1 MRYYSI
7 FTEKGLLDLF
17 NSNVIVDLPPQFVP
31 PLEHEDIL
39 AMLRQLRSDIA
50 KAAGMSPSSFFAA
63 FDNKEALLLTLV
75 KTMFG
80 SQFDK
85 AEKLLGET
93 PDPLLVYGVEV
104 SIQMYIAELSE
115 PLRELYVV
123 GYSLPTTSEYI
134 YMRTAQ
140 KIQHIFSQYIKEAEL
155 KDFYEMDIASAG
167 ITRGFMAKKCDLY
180 FTMENKLRR
189 LLKCCFTLY
198 KVPEAK
204 QEEVI
209 GQILKMD
216 LKPIAEKII
225 EDTVRKAEE
234 GFESV
239 LAEK

>member
-1 MRYYSI
+1 MP
-7 FTEKGLLDLF
+7 FHQCK
-17 NSNVIVDLPPQFVP
+17 
-31 PLEHEDIL
+31 HIL
-39 AMLRQLRSDIA
+39 IRNITASHILV
-50 KAAGMSPSSFFAA
+50 
-63 FDNKEALLLTLV
+63 NTLLLTLV

-189 LLKCCFTLY
+189 LLKCSLLFIDCPSHWIIISKKFTAS
-198 KVPEAK
+198 V
-204 QEEVI
+204 
-209 GQILKMD
+209 MS
-216 LKPIAEKII
+216 LKPLISSGSGSLKGKIRGI
-225 EDTVRKAEE
+225 YFFVYYFFMACCLHCFLCCKYCTTGFTVSSFR
-234 GFESV
+234 
-239 LAEK
+239 

>member
-1 MRYYSI
+1 MYEITNKKTGEKLYKTGDIMYNVNSPLYP
-7 FTEKGLLDLF
+7 ESMKEKAKGL
-17 NSNVIVDLPPQFVP
+17 IV
-31 PLEHEDIL
+31 
-39 AMLRQLRSDIA
+39 
-50 KAAGMSPSSFFAA
+50 SS
-63 FDNKEALLLTLV
+63 DNKEALLLTLV

-134 YMRTAQ
+134 YMSTAQ

>member
-1 MRYYSI
+1 MP
-7 FTEKGLLDLF
+7 KGLQHKGIVRRNKMIYAAVKLF
-17 NSNVIVDLPPQFVP
+17 
-31 PLEHEDIL
+31 LENGYEKTTT
-39 AMLRQLRSDIA
+39 ASIA

-134 YMRTAQ
+134 YMSTAQ

-180 FTMENKLRR
+180 LPWKTN
-189 LLKCCFTLY
+189 
-198 KVPEAK
+198 
-204 QEEVI
+204 
-209 GQILKMD
+209 
-216 LKPIAEKII
+216 
-225 EDTVRKAEE
+225 
-234 GFESV
+234 
-239 LAEK
+239 

>member
-1 MRYYSI
+1 MP
-7 FTEKGLLDLF
+7 KGLQHKGIVRRNKMIYAAVKLF
-17 NSNVIVDLPPQFVP
+17 
-31 PLEHEDIL
+31 LENGYEKTTT
-39 AMLRQLRSDIA
+39 ASIA

-134 YMRTAQ
+134 YMSTAQ
-140 KIQHIFSQYIKEAEL
+140 KIQHIFSQYIKAVSYTHLDVYKRQSQGTAIRFTGVKADQLLIAGEKTEESSLQIDSETNISKLEL
-155 KDFYEMDIASAG
+155 NGGQAVTLEGLSLIH
-167 ITRGFMAKKCDLY
+167 IL
-180 FTMENKLRR
+180 
-189 LLKCCFTLY
+189 LLKSEPGVLQNVLHC
-198 KVPEAK
+198 
-204 QEEVI
+204 
-209 GQILKMD
+209 
-216 LKPIAEKII
+216 
-225 EDTVRKAEE
+225 RK
-234 GFESV
+234 
-239 LAEK
+239 

>member
-1 MRYYSI
+1 MP
-7 FTEKGLLDLF
+7 FHQCK
-17 NSNVIVDLPPQFVP
+17 
-31 PLEHEDIL
+31 HIL
-39 AMLRQLRSDIA
+39 IRNITASHILV
-50 KAAGMSPSSFFAA
+50 
-63 FDNKEALLLTLV
+63 NTLLLTLV

-134 YMRTAQ
+134 YMSTAQ

-209 GQILKMD
+209 
-216 LKPIAEKII
+216 
-225 EDTVRKAEE
+225 VR
-234 GFESV
+234 S
-239 LAEK
+239 

>member
-1 MRYYSI
+1 MP
-7 FTEKGLLDLF
+7 KGLQHKGIVRRNKMIYAAVKLF
-17 NSNVIVDLPPQFVP
+17 
-31 PLEHEDIL
+31 LENGYEKTTT
-39 AMLRQLRSDIA
+39 ASIA

-115 PLRELYVV
+115 PLRELICGRIFSSY
-123 GYSLPTTSEYI
+123 YLRI
-134 YMRTAQ
+134 YLYA
-140 KIQHIFSQYIKEAEL
+140 HGAEDSAYFSQYIKEAEL

-234 GFESV
+234 GFEAV

>member
-1 MRYYSI
+1 M
-7 FTEKGLLDLF
+7 
-17 NSNVIVDLPPQFVP
+17 
-31 PLEHEDIL
+31 
-39 AMLRQLRSDIA
+39 
-50 KAAGMSPSSFFAA
+50 
-63 FDNKEALLLTLV
+63 
-75 KTMFG
+75 
-80 SQFDK
+80 
-85 AEKLLGET
+85 
-93 PDPLLVYGVEV
+93 
-104 SIQMYIAELSE
+104 
-115 PLRELYVV
+115 
-123 GYSLPTTSEYI
+123 TSENNDK
-134 YMRTAQ
+134 RLQQKASKALDTVTSTAQ

-234 GFESV
+234 GFEAV

>member
-1 MRYYSI
+1 MPEYRKITAS
-7 FTEKGLLDLF
+7 
-17 NSNVIVDLPPQFVP
+17 
-31 PLEHEDIL
+31 HIL
-39 AMLRQLRSDIA
+39 V
-50 KAAGMSPSSFFAA
+50 
-63 FDNKEALLLTLV
+63 NTLLLTLV

-134 YMRTAQ
+134 YMSTAQ

-180 FTMENKLRR
+180 FTME
-189 LLKCCFTLY
+189 Y

>member
-1 MRYYSI
+1 
-7 FTEKGLLDLF
+7 
-17 NSNVIVDLPPQFVP
+17 
-31 PLEHEDIL
+31 
-39 AMLRQLRSDIA
+39 
-50 KAAGMSPSSFFAA
+50 MSPSSFFAA

-155 KDFYEMDIASAG
+155 KDFMKWTLPLPESPE
-167 ITRGFMAKKCDLY
+167 DLWQKNA
-180 FTMENKLRR
+180 TS
-189 LLKCCFTLY
+189 
-198 KVPEAK
+198 
-204 QEEVI
+204 
-209 GQILKMD
+209 ILPWK
-216 LKPIAEKII
+216 
-225 EDTVRKAEE
+225 TN
-234 GFESV
+234 
-239 LAEK
+239 

>member
-1 MRYYSI
+1 
-7 FTEKGLLDLF
+7 
-17 NSNVIVDLPPQFVP
+17 
-31 PLEHEDIL
+31 
-39 AMLRQLRSDIA
+39 
-50 KAAGMSPSSFFAA
+50 MS
-63 FDNKEALLLTLV
+63 
-75 KTMFG
+75 
-80 SQFDK
+80 
-85 AEKLLGET
+85 
-93 PDPLLVYGVEV
+93 
-104 SIQMYIAELSE
+104 
-115 PLRELYVV
+115 
-123 GYSLPTTSEYI
+123 
-134 YMRTAQ
+134 TAQ

-155 KDFYEMDIASAG
+155 KDFYEMNIASAG

>member
-1 MRYYSI
+1 MP
-7 FTEKGLLDLF
+7 FHQCK
-17 NSNVIVDLPPQFVP
+17 
-31 PLEHEDIL
+31 HIL
-39 AMLRQLRSDIA
+39 IRNITASHILV
-50 KAAGMSPSSFFAA
+50 
-63 FDNKEALLLTLV
+63 NTLLLTLV

-167 ITRGFMAKKCDLY
+167 ITRGFMAKNATSIY
-180 FTMENKLRR
+180 HGNKLRR